1 MKSFGNFIS
10 EAPHPADE
18 PTQHVDGDMV
28 LANLEDDAVIEKLN
42 AFVGSISGRE
52 YIDPEHAVNIMR
64 EKLSRVGIHFG
75 DVQFTEEKG
84 EISVPL
90 RKFGGKF
97 GKELDTPYDEFV
109 NETESNRSIN
119 FVYERTVGGTHT
131 LFAKIV

>member
-1 MKSFGNFIS
+1 MKSFSSFITERPS
-10 EAPHPADE
+10 DDCE
-18 PTQHVDGDMV
+18 HVDGDMV
-28 LANLEDDAVIEKLN
+28 LASLEDDAVVERLN

-52 YIDPEHAVNIMR
+52 YIRPEHAVDILR

-90 RKFGGKF
+90 TKFGGKF